1 MFTGSN
7 TDGGWENDRSK
18 IGSGV
23 ARRRLLLE
31 NLVHRAQLA
40 LEPLEPSTEHVR
52 KRDPERR
59 IGLAARD
66 VEGRYI
72 DLVAP
77 SQSDRPH
84 KKNQRNEGS
93 HRGTRD
99 DDGFDDGHR
108 DDRIPASACA
118 MRTAGCPLLR
128 SS

>member
-1 MFTGSN
+1 
-7 TDGGWENDRSK
+7 
-18 IGSGV
+18 
-23 ARRRLLLE
+23 
-31 NLVHRAQLA
+31 VHRAQLA

-99 DDGFDDGHR
+99 DDGFEDGHR
-108 DDRIPASACA
+108 DDRIP
-118 MRTAGCPLLR
+118 RFGLR
-128 SS
+128 NEDRRLPFTSKLVSDVTRN